1 MSNVQLMQGWLA
13 DLSKTLESDYTFDE
27 KGVCT
32 LAFDDDLCVSL
43 TPSTADEAL
52 FIVAGP
58 VLALSLDPAVD
69 ERLLKAALKL
79 NFLGA
84 ETAGG
89 SLALSAYNGM
99 LVFAHTLRF
108 DDCDAVML
116 KNVIETMADAIIR
129 LRTEITSSLTGSAV

>member
-1 MSNVQLMQGWLA
+1 MSNVQLMQAWLA
-13 DLSKTLESDYTFDE
+13 DLGKTLASDYAFDE
-27 KGVCT
+27 NGVCT

-58 VLALSLDPAVD
+58 VLGLSMDAEVD
-69 ERLLKAALKL
+69 NRLLKAALKL

-116 KNVIETMADAIIR
+116 KNVIENMADAIIR

>member
-1 MSNVQLMQGWLA
+1 MSNVQLMQAWLA
-13 DLSKTLESDYTFDE
+13 DLGKTLASDYAFDE
-27 KGVCT
+27 NGVCT
-32 LAFDDDLCVSL
+32 LAFDADLCVSL

-108 DDCDAVML
+108 DDCDAVLL
-116 KNVIETMADAIIR
+116 KNVIENMADAIIR
-129 LRTEITSSLTGSAV
+129 LRTEITSSLTGCVV